1 LPPLVGSI
9 KRVGLRGKRA
19 GYLPIV
25 ATAATLAC
33 AALPWPDEPGV
44 PVAMSRAANVQAE
57 DAFLARLMADRG
69 AAGRSAPVVTPG
81 YQTEIRSFAEDL
93 QAGKTSAAEA
103 RRSIERWGRAAF
115 QRDVGSWVVSCTGG
129 GMTVPSELVDMPSAV
144 VAVAAAHF
152 RPRSMT
158 AEQCALLIVA
168 VRGGESV
175 PAVQTP

>member
-1 LPPLVGSI
+1 M
-9 KRVGLRGKRA
+9 GLRGRRA

-33 AALPWPDEPGV
+33 ATLPWPDEPGV
-44 PVAMSRAANVQAE
+44 PVEMGRAANVEAE
-57 DAFLARLMADRG
+57 DTFLARLTADRG
-69 AAGRSAPVVTPG
+69 AAERTAPVVTPR
-81 YQTEIRSFAEDL
+81 YQSEIRSFAEEL
-93 QAGKTSAAEA
+93 QAGKISTAEA

-115 QRDVGSWVVSCTGG
+115 LRDVDAWVVSCTGG
-129 GMTVPSELVDMPSAV
+129 GMTVPSELASMPSAV

-152 RPRSMT
+152 RPRSMI

-168 VRGGESV
+168 ARGGEAV